1 MFPRRPITALPLAC
15 TFSDVA
21 DADNTA
27 LRNGDSWLFPSP
39 SRQFVKAE
47 QSTSAKMVARAP
59 VSIHRAGHDDRCQ
72 VGTQMSGEC
81 GDRFPAWF

>member
-1 MFPRRPITALPLAC
+1 
-15 TFSDVA
+15 
-21 DADNTA
+21 
-27 LRNGDSWLFPSP
+27 LFPSP

-47 QSTSAKMVARAP
+47 QSTSVKMVARAP